1 MKQSEIET
9 VKKTFTHL
17 KRNLTYDDLLVE
29 NTSSGRTY
37 VTPSG
42 GRYPSI
48 TTVLGILSEESI
60 RAWRNRVGAEEA
72 NRVSRAAADR
82 GTRLHTIAE
91 RYIDNRDDYLEGS
104 TPMARALFKSVKP
117 ILDERVDNVHL
128 QEESLYSD
136 HFQIAGR
143 VDCIAELDGVLT
155 VIDFKSSSR
164 PKQKDHISSYFL
176 QGAFY
181 SAAYYEVTGIP
192 IQQTAIIIGVE
203 YQDKP
208 QIFIEPTYEW
218 LKPLKDVRN
227 EYRIKKGR

>member
-1 MKQSEIET
+1 M
-9 VKKTFTHL
+9 KKTFTHL
-17 KRNLTYDDLLVE
+17 KKSLTYDDLLVE
-29 NTSSGRTY
+29 NSTGGRTY

-48 TTVLGILSEESI
+48 TTVLGILSEDAI
-60 RAWRNRVGAEEA
+60 REWRKRVGAEEA

-82 GTRLHTIAE
+82 GTRLHKIAE
-91 RYIDNRDDYLEGS
+91 RYIDNREDYLEGS
-104 TPMARALFKSVKP
+104 TPLARSLFKSIKP
-117 ILDERVDNVHL
+117 TLDERVDNVHL
-128 QEESLYSD
+128 QEKPLYSD

-155 VIDFKSSSR
+155 VIDFKSSGKQ
-164 PKQKDHISSYFL
+164 KQKDHITSYFL

-181 SAAYYEVTGIP
+181 AAAYYEVTGIP
-192 IQQTAIIIGVE
+192 ITQTAIIIGVE

-218 LKPLKDVRN
+218 LKELKKVRN
-227 EYRIKKGR
+227 EFRIKKGL

>member
-1 MKQSEIET
+1 MQKH
-9 VKKTFTHL
+9 FTHL
-17 KRNLTYDDLLVE
+17 KTRLTYDDLLVE
-29 NTSSGRTY
+29 NSTNGRTY
-37 VTPSG
+37 VTPTG

-48 TTVLGILSEESI
+48 TTVLGVLSEDSI
-60 RAWRNRVGAEEA
+60 RAWRKRVGAEEA
-72 NRVSRAAADR
+72 NRVSRASADR

-104 TPMARALFKSVKP
+104 TPMARSLFKSIKP
-117 ILDERVDNVHL
+117 VLDEQIDNVHL
-128 QEESLYSD
+128 QEEPLYSD

-155 VIDFKSSSR
+155 VIDFKSSGK
-164 PKQKDHISSYFL
+164 PKQKEYISSYFL